1 MFNGFGSNFPENY
14 CILIMEIA
22 DQLKALEAEKKALAA
37 REKEL
42 KELAKEQKAAAQKL
56 DQLFKASEFETPK
69 ALVEALIE
77 HFGVT
82 FRGRKKGSAS
92 KKASGAPRRR
102 RTKVTAE
109 LRDAIKAE
117 VAAGKSKNQVKNERE
132 ISYSVIT
139 KICEGQYD
147 NV

>member
-1 MFNGFGSNFPENY
+1 
-14 CILIMEIA
+14 MEIA
-22 DQLKALEAEKKALAA
+22 DELKALEAEKKALAA

-56 DQLFKASEFETPK
+56 EQLFKSSDYETPK

-77 HFGVT
+77 HFSIT
-82 FRGRKKGSAS
+82 FRGRKKGSVK
-92 KKASGAPRRR
+92 KKADGAPRRR

-117 VAAGKSKNQVKNERE
+117 VEGGASMNQVAKARE
-132 ISYSVIT
+132 ISYSVVS
-139 KICEGQYD
+139 KICKGEYD
-147 NV
+147 AI

>member
-1 MFNGFGSNFPENY
+1 
-14 CILIMEIA
+14 MEINE
-22 DQLKALEAEKKALAA
+22 QLKALEAEKKALAA

-56 DQLFKASEFETPK
+56 EQLVKSSDYETPK
-69 ALVEALIE
+69 KLVEALIE
-77 HFGVT
+77 HFGIT
-82 FRGRKKGSAS
+82 FRGRRKGSTS
-92 KKASGAPRRR
+92 KKANGAPRRK

-109 LRDAIKAE
+109 LRDSVKAE
-117 VAAGKSKNQVKNERE
+117 VEGGVSMNRVAKSRE

-139 KICEGQYD
+139 KICNGVYD

>member
-1 MFNGFGSNFPENY
+1 
-14 CILIMEIA
+14 MEIA

-56 DQLFKASEFETPK
+56 EQLVKASEYETPK

-77 HFGVT
+77 HYGIT
-82 FRGRKKGSAS
+82 FRGRKKGSGA
-92 KKASGAPRRR
+92 KKADGAPRRR

-109 LRDAIKAE
+109 LRDAIKNE
-117 VAAGKSKNQVKNERE
+117 VAGGTSMNKVAKARE
-132 ISYSVIT
+132 ISYSVIA
-139 KICEGQYD
+139 KICKGDYD
-147 NV
+147 KV